1 MSAPQ
6 YPKVRI
12 PRRVADSILESDAA
26 TKPGTDPLADSLI
39 GLLRGTPARKD
50 GSRVVVVDED
60 QSAVLWEYASTLA
73 DAATSAGDFSD
84 LPDVNSAKAV
94 LRVLPV
100 PSNVIEAHRAANA
113 KEAERLAKFRAQQ
126 AQ

>member
-1 MSAPQ
+1 MSRPE

-12 PRRVADSILESDAA
+12 PRRVADSVLESDAA
-26 TKPGTDPLADSLI
+26 ARPGTDPLADSLI
-39 GLLRGTPARKD
+39 DLLRATKARKD
-50 GSRVVVVDED
+50 GSRLITVNED

-73 DAATSAGDFSD
+73 DAAAAAGDFSD

-100 PSNVIEAHRAANA
+100 PSNVIEADRAAAA
-113 KEAERLAKFRAQQ
+113 KEAERLAKYRAQQ
-126 AQ
+126 EQ

>member
-1 MSAPQ
+1 MSRPE

-39 GLLRGTPARKD
+39 GLLRATTARKD
-50 GSRVVVVDED
+50 GSRVVTVDED

-73 DAATSAGDFSD
+73 DIAASTGDFSD

-100 PSNVIEAHRAANA
+100 PSNVIDAHKAADA
-113 KEAERLAKFRAQQ
+113 KEAERLAKHRAGQ
-126 AQ
+126 A